1 MTAIMFAMSLSA
13 QYIPLPGSNA
23 VWSVD
28 FVKYSIVGDS
38 TYKSKRYKKI
48 YIANYSYPT
57 IKKVFFALIRQDKPS
72 QKVFVIFKNDPNE
85 KLLYDFSLNTDDIV
99 EVDGHYP
106 YFDYSYHTSKV
117 QIGQIDD
124 VIIDSLPR
132 KRMEIKGVDWMYGA
146 PEYWIEGIGSTLGF
160 LSSGITGIGILDICY
175 PTLLCLEQDSVIT
188 YQGPVVKKC

>member
-1 MTAIMFAMSLSA
+1 
-13 QYIPLPGSNA
+13 
-23 VWSVD
+23 
-28 FVKYSIVGDS
+28 
-38 TYKSKRYKKI
+38 
-48 YIANYSYPT
+48 
-57 IKKVFFALIRQDKPS
+57 
-72 QKVFVIFKNDPNE
+72 
-85 KLLYDFSLNTDDIV
+85 V

-124 VIIDSLPR
+124 MIIDSLPR

-160 LSSGITGIGILDICY
+160 LSSGITGIGIFDICY

-188 YQGPVVKKC
+188 YQDPVVKKCYQKCKPGATGEVPIPEKGKIYPNPASSATCLESADIIEEYSISTIRGLPIVYERCGAHKVTANVADLQNGIYFITIMTKDGISVQKLVIVR